1 MRYPIL
7 STWENHRL
15 PTCSLDGRSSTFLD
29 PFSQILLLHPNHVVN
44 DEVFNH
50 WWAQSLYDWRKTK
63 KKYHR
68 LDFSIVLML
77 NNSYN
82 FDVED
87 VFHCFPVE
95 CASHWRPCEV
105 LLCFSLESGWSAAPF
120 SLQLSLGTGEKWEGD
135 PKIDLS
141 AEACCKTWGSTFS
154 TTWSVKPVVHSL
166 VLEIC

>member
-1 MRYPIL
+1 MVFFWKCGSLFL
-7 STWENHRL
+7 STWENHHL
-15 PTCSLDGRSSTFLD
+15 PTCSLDGHSSTIPIMLGMTK
-29 PFSQILLLHPNHVVN
+29 FSIIDEPKLLVRLKKN
-44 DEVFNH
+44 
-50 WWAQSLYDWRKTK
+50 L

-87 VFHCFPVE
+87 VVHCFPVE
-95 CASHWRPCEV
+95 FASHWRLCEV

-166 VLEIC
+166 VLEIF